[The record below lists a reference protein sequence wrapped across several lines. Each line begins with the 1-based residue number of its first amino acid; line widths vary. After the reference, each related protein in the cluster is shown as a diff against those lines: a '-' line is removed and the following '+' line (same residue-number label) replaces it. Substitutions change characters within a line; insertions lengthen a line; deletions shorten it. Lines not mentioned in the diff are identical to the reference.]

1 MARKK
6 KDNTND
12 PAATRN
18 TIISLNKNSVFDWGS
33 TKDASSVSTDGAGD
47 LAHLAEGGGGTIG
60 PSRYDP
66 TVMSRIVDIT
76 DLVDDSSDDDENES
90 AIVGHSTSIGG
101 LQISAGRRLSRS
113 NSNSGH
119 HRSGGFNL
127 HSFGSLALVTILII
141 GSALLIGNTIM
152 NNNQPSIQSSALVA
166 TSDGEELLMT
176 AERIVLA
183 CSDHALTTDRSE
195 CQNLCNGR
203 MCCFETDD
211 YSCDNDDSKDC
222 PVYAGCKALLEGVVV
237 DGAEEEDA

>member
-6 KDNTND
+6 KDNTKLE
-12 PAATRN
+12 TRN

-33 TKDASSVSTDGAGD
+33 SKDASSVSTDGAGD

-76 DLVDDSSDDDENES
+76 DLVDDSSDDENES

-101 LQISAGRRLSRS
+101 LQISARRRLSRS
-113 NSNSGH
+113 NSSSNIN
-119 HRSGGFNL
+119 RSGGFNL